1 MNARHAGVLRAHL
14 RRHLP
19 HPPARGPLQI
29 VIFGTVL
36 RGDDEAEL
44 GTVIYLP
51 LNECLAVRPIV
62 LGRVELTAFT
72 IAGDAVALDVTQ
84 MRAGRAQPLGFVE
97 PDDPRLHHDAA
108 VAPGG
113 EPVAAPKLPAWH
125 ISPRAAAAGQRRGWA
140 GGPARRKRE

>member
-1 MNARHAGVLRAHL
+1 MRISDWSSDVCSSDL
-14 RRHLP
+14 
-19 HPPARGPLQI
+19 
-29 VIFGTVL
+29 
-36 RGDDEAEL
+36 
-44 GTVIYLP
+44 
-51 LNECLAVRPIV
+51 

-113 EPVAAPKLPAWH
+113 EPVAARKLPACD
-125 ISPRAAAAGQRRGWA
+125 IAPRAAAAGNGAGDAGSSRRQRA
-140 GGPARRKRE
+140 SPAREGFVCG

>member
-44 GTVIYLP
+44 VTVIYLP

-62 LGRVELTAFT
+62 LTRVELTAFT
-72 IAGDAVALDVTQ
+72 IAVDAVALAVTT
-84 MRAGRAQPLGFVE
+84 MPAGTAQPLCFF
-97 PDDPRLHHDAA
+97 DPPALPLHHYASVATVGAPIAA
-108 VAPGG
+108 H
-113 EPVAAPKLPAWH
+113 KLPARH
-125 ISPRAAAAGQRRGWA
+125 NPPRDAAPPHKIAV
-140 GGPARRKRE
+140 P

>member
-44 GTVIYLP
+44 VTVIYLP

-97 PDDPRLHHDAA
+97 PDDPRLHPD
-108 VAPGG
+108 
-113 EPVAAPKLPAWH
+113 
-125 ISPRAAAAGQRRGWA
+125 
-140 GGPARRKRE
+140 RKSTRLNSSH